1 MLIYFVNITIYH
13 IIVCKNS
20 SYDTQKK
27 IFEPLPATPESLRQI
42 PPTSMARIRP
52 HARNPPLWEMAGS
65 SRLQMRR

>member
-27 IFEPLPATPESLRQI
+27 IFQPLRTPPNRLPQI
-42 PPTSMARIRP
+42 PPTRMVQIRP
-52 HARNPPLWEMAGS
+52 HA
-65 SRLQMRR
+65 